1 MALMVGAAIGAA
13 PFVWPS
19 TGNAPGPLPHSICRS
34 LLSPWAGTRR
44 QAMAAAMTRAFSDD
58 SVMVTAW
65 LFQPIIGARDRRAA
79 RSALRRRTR
88 RRVRQA
94 ARQPGACRYRLRSR
108 HALCGRCRAMP
119 RRVRRQAMPT
129 VENDQKR
136 RGIDRS
142 LGRADQRWCRDETS
156 GRWSQCNPRLPG
168 RFQAS
173 VAAVG
178 VTMREDLP

>member
-1 MALMVGAAIGAA
+1 LAPHHSCGHQPATLPAPNDHIPYAGRCFLLGPALDV
-13 PFVWPS
+13 S
-19 TGNAPGPLPHSICRS
+19 K
-34 LLSPWAGTRR
+34 
-44 QAMAAAMTRAFSDD
+44 AMAAPMTRAFSDD

-108 HALCGRCRAMP
+108 HALCGRCRATP

-136 RGIDRS
+136 RGYRPQSWARRLAMVRRMRHLVDEASAI
-142 LGRADQRWCRDETS
+142 LGCPGDFRLVLRLS
-156 GRWSQCNPRLPG
+156 G
-168 RFQAS
+168 
-173 VAAVG
+173 
-178 VTMREDLP
+178 